1 MRKLLLVT
9 LVAVM
14 ISCPGCFRI
23 LVPVSATW
31 PNIQVP
37 ERPYIDIPEDA
48 DPDDPKVA
56 PFIKATY
63 QYSRHIDV
71 LEKTVEAYN
80 KEAKDHNA
88 KVERELFG
96 D

>member
-1 MRKLLLVT
+1 MRKLLAATLLAVT
-9 LVAVM
+9 LF
-14 ISCPGCFRI
+14 CPGCFRI

-31 PNIQVP
+31 PRIHLP
-37 ERPYIDIPEDA
+37 KRPHIDIPEDV
-48 DPDDPKVA
+48 DPDDPKTA
-56 PFIKATY
+56 PFLKATY

-71 LEKTVEAYN
+71 LEKTVDAYN
-80 KEAKDHNA
+80 KEAEEHNA